1 MIGHV
6 QVYKIVS
13 KKAKYHYT
21 KQSLMINIIILE
33 LKAFTNKK
41 KYSHLFDFAEIDH
54 YTATF
59 TGCRCPYNT
68 NLFDCA
74 CCQNGGCQCGE
85 IQANQCTNCN
95 NKALCGS
102 NPGLFP
108 PPTQ

>member
-1 MIGHV
+1 MID
-6 QVYKIVS
+6 
-13 KKAKYHYT
+13 
-21 KQSLMINIIILE
+21 IILLQ
-33 LKAFTNKK
+33 LKAFANENKLTQFNLTNM
-41 KYSHLFDFAEIDH
+41 FDIAEIDH

-85 IQANQCTNCN
+85 IQANQCTDCN
-95 NKALCGS
+95 SKALCGS